1 MILDK
6 ISTVIT
12 VRQGS
17 QRVKNKNLKKFFKKN
32 LLIYKI
38 ESLLKVKSIKKIIIN
53 TDSEEVIK
61 IAKDFGVG
69 FHLRDPYF
77 ASSECPNN
85 EFWGHIAENTKTDYI
100 LFTHCTNP
108 LIKESTYEEF
118 ISLFVKKKND
128 YDSFN
133 SVSEVKEFLILNQKP
148 MNFNF
153 NKAPNSQNLPDV
165 IKLNFAI
172 NILPTKLMFK
182 KKSLIG
188 DKPYF
193 YKLKYKEGFDIN
205 TNDDFEYAE
214 FLFSKKMEDLLQ
226 K

>member
-1 MILDK
+1 MILDE
-6 ISTVIT
+6 ISTVVT

-17 QRVKNKNLKKFFKKN
+17 QRVKNKNLKTFCKKN

-38 ESLLKVKSIKKIIIN
+38 ETLLKVKSIKKIIIN
-53 TDSEEVIK
+53 TDSEEAIK

-85 EFWGHIAENTKTDYI
+85 EFWGHIAENTETDYI

-108 LIKESTYEEF
+108 MIKMKTYEDIINLF
-118 ISLFVKKKND
+118 ISKKSEF
-128 YDSFN
+128 DSFN
-133 SVSEVKEFLILNQKP
+133 SVSEVKEFLILDKKP
-148 MNFNF
+148 INFNF
-153 NKAPNSQNLPDV
+153 SKAPNSQNLPDV

-172 NILPTKLMFK
+172 NIISTKLMK
-182 KKSLIG
+182 KKESLIG

-193 YKLKYKEGFDIN
+193 YKLKDEEGLDIN
-205 TNDDFEYAE
+205 TNNDFKFAE
-214 FLFSKKMEDLLQ
+214 FIFNQKYPDLV
-226 K
+226 

>member
-17 QRVKNKNLKKFFKKN
+17 QRVKNKNLKTFCKKN

-38 ESLLKVKSIKKIIIN
+38 ETLLKVKSIKKIIIN
-53 TDSEEVIK
+53 TDSEEAIK

-69 FHLRDPYF
+69 FHLRDPYY
-77 ASSECPNN
+77 ASSQCPNN
-85 EFWGHIAENTKTDYI
+85 EFWGHIAENTKTEFI

-108 LIKESTYEEF
+108 MIKENTYEDF
-118 ISLFVKKKND
+118 ITLFVNKRD
-128 YDSFN
+128 EYDSFN
-133 SVSEVKEFLILNQKP
+133 SVSEVKEFLILNKKP
-148 MNFNF
+148 INFDI

-172 NILPTKLMFK
+172 NILPTKLMSK
-182 KKSLIG
+182 KESLIG
-188 DKPYF
+188 YKPYF
-193 YKLKYKEGFDIN
+193 YKLKEEEGLDIN
-205 TNDDFEYAE
+205 TNNDFEFAE
-214 FLFSKKMEDLLQ
+214 FLSNKKNSEAS
-226 K
+226 

>member
-1 MILDK
+1 MILDE

-17 QRVKNKNLKKFFKKN
+17 QRVKNKNLKKFSKKN

-38 ESLLKVKSIKKIIIN
+38 ETLLKVKNIKKIIIN
-53 TDSEEVIK
+53 TDSQEAIK
-61 IAKDFGVG
+61 IAKEFGIDY
-69 FHLRDPYF
+69 HLRDPYY
-77 ASSECPNN
+77 ASSQCPNN
-85 EFWGHIAENTKTDYI
+85 EFWGHIADNTKTDYI

-108 LIKESTYEEF
+108 MIKESTYEDV
-118 ISLFVKKKND
+118 INLFVNKKNE

-133 SVSEVKEFLILNQKP
+133 SVSEVKEFLILNETP
-148 MNFNF
+148 INFDF

-172 NILPTKLMFK
+172 NILSTKLMK
-182 KKSLIG
+182 KKASLIG

-193 YKLKYKEGFDIN
+193 YKLKDDEGTDIN
-205 TNDDFEYAE
+205 TNNDFEFAE
-214 FLFSKKMEDLLQ
+214 FLFNKKHAEM
-226 K
+226 